1 MGVFE
6 YGAHREGRLTCGYS
20 GCWCWPSLGACRRR
34 LHQASRHR
42 EAGPDQPPLAVSED
56 GFGIVA
62 GFDNAPTHIEIFTEP
77 QCSHCADLQT
87 DFGDQLAYYIGV
99 GQLEVTYR
107 PMTFLDDR
115 PAAIRRRSATRCSLA
130 AQKTGSPQVTAT
142 GTEFQH
148 FVENVWAHQR
158 PGGNPPTGDELLD
171 FAKKAGMPDAVA
183 QNIKGGGSAVNVK
196 EMDDANFEFLYEI
209 DSVETGTPT
218 VYDLGKGEKLDIYDD
233 NWLTKLVQS

>member
-1 MGVFE
+1 MRISRTVVLIT
-6 YGAHREGRLTCGYS
+6 AATMIVAV
-20 GCWCWPSLGACRRR
+20 GCTK
-34 LHQASRHR
+34 QV
-42 EAGPDQPPLAVSED
+42 AGTAESDPNKPPLTVSKD
-56 GFGIVA
+56 GYGIVA
-62 GFDNAPTHIEIFTEP
+62 GFDNAPTKIEIYTEP
-77 QCSHCADLQT
+77 QCNHCADLQH
-87 DFGDQLAYYIGV
+87 DFGDQLAYYIAV

-107 PMTFLDDR
+107 PMTFLDDTTGGYSGQVSN
-115 PAAIRRRSATRCSLA
+115 ALFLAT
-130 AQKTGSPQVTAT
+130 QKTGSPQVTAT

-209 DSVETGTPT
+209 DSGETGTPT
-218 VYDLGKGEKLDIYDD
+218 VYDLGKGEKLDIYDN

>member
-1 MGVFE
+1 MRISRTVVLITAAMMIVGV
-6 YGAHREGRLTCGYS
+6 
-20 GCWCWPSLGACRRR
+20 GCTK
-34 LHQASRHR
+34 QI
-42 EAGPDQPPLAVSED
+42 AGTAESDPNKPPLTVSKD
-56 GFGIVA
+56 GYGIVA
-62 GFDNAPTHIEIFTEP
+62 GFDNAPAKIEIYTEP
-77 QCSHCADLQT
+77 QCNHCADLQH
-87 DFGDQLAYYIGV
+87 DFGDQLAYYIAV

-107 PMTFLDDR
+107 PMTFLDDTTGGYSGQVSN
-115 PAAIRRRSATRCSLA
+115 ALFLAT
-130 AQKTGSPQVTAT
+130 QKTGSPQVTAT

>member
-1 MGVFE
+1 MRISRTVVLIT
-6 YGAHREGRLTCGYS
+6 AATMIVAV
-20 GCWCWPSLGACRRR
+20 GCTK
-34 LHQASRHR
+34 QV
-42 EAGPDQPPLAVSED
+42 AGTAESDPNKPPLTVSKD
-56 GFGIVA
+56 GYGIVA
-62 GFDNAPTHIEIFTEP
+62 GFDNAPTKIEIYTEP
-77 QCSHCADLQT
+77 QCNHCADLQH
-87 DFGDQLAYYIGV
+87 DFGDQLAYYIAA

-107 PMTFLDDR
+107 PMTFLDDTTGGYSGQVSN
-115 PAAIRRRSATRCSLA
+115 ALFLAT
-130 AQKTGSPQVTAT
+130 QKTGSPQVTAT